1 MWDTLKRQM
10 EWRAVPV
17 AGLVAGTV
25 YLLWVAVFAPTL
37 GLTLSIFLQYNA
49 SLLLGS
55 GAVTEPDTGTWLV
68 GLIVFYVLSLLFA
81 LLIAVVIHRW
91 GLWVGILG
99 GALLGLCL
107 YAINYY
113 SITLLFPWMFALNTP
128 LLIVG
133 HLVFGAVAGG
143 VYETLDHY
151 DRPVLA
157 EERP

>member
-1 MWDTLKRQM
+1 MWNALKRQM

-68 GLIVFYVLSLLFA
+68 GLIVFFALSLLFA